1 MAFRDVLQALRG
13 ALREVGMQESPQAQ
27 ESPQGFTRRHRGYR
41 VVIEEVANT
50 RAYGDRSRAQL
61 RYTLRL
67 MLSHRL
73 RPTPEDGFAD
83 VGEAGTDYERI
94 ISALMGDQAL
104 NALGLLQVARLPVKV
119 SADGEWLEGSL
130 TFSLDVEL
138 AWLLDGGE
146 ESGS

>member
-13 ALREVGMQESPQAQ
+13 AMREVGMKESPQAQ
-27 ESPQGFTRRHRGYR
+27 DSPQGFTRRHRGYR
-41 VVIEEVANT
+41 VVIEEIANT
-50 RAYGDRSRAQL
+50 QAYHNRSRAQF

-73 RPTPEDGFAD
+73 RPTPEDGFTD

-94 ISALMGDQAL
+94 IAALMGDQAL
-104 NALGLLQVARLPVKV
+104 NALGLLQVVRLPVKT
-119 SADGEWLEGSL
+119 STDGEWLEGVLS
-130 TFSLDVEL
+130 FSLDVEM
-138 AWLLDGGE
+138 AWLLDGGQ